1 MQATEILEHE
11 HRVIE
16 HVLSNLELAAKR
28 LDQGQPVRPGFFLD
42 AAAFIKGFADGCHHH
57 KEEGVLFVA
66 MEKAGVPKQGGPIG
80 VMLAEHEQARAYTR
94 GMREAA
100 LRLQAGEPSARAE
113 VVRNALG
120 YVAILRPHILKEDR
134 ILYPMAER
142 AIPAAGQADLV
153 EDFERVEREET
164 GAGVHEKY
172 EALAEALEKELA
184 P

>member
-1 MQATEILEHE
+1 MIDQASL
-11 HRVIE
+11 
-16 HVLSNLELAAKR
+16 
-28 LDQGQPVRPGFFLD
+28 
-42 AAAFIKGFADGCHHH
+42 
-57 KEEGVLFVA
+57 
-66 MEKAGVPKQGGPIG
+66 
-80 VMLAEHEQARAYTR
+80 
-94 GMREAA
+94 
-100 LRLQAGEPSARAE
+100 E